1 MPSVL
6 TLLRLAGLLLGAA
19 AVALS
24 LVDPDVVTRRSGS
37 GAQRAGA
44 APGVALHVVA
54 ASIDPVRAAT
64 LGR

>member
-19 AVALS
+19 AIALS

-44 APGVALHVVA
+44 ASGVAHHVVA